1 MSQSV
6 LPRPADIIAAVLLRT
21 ELLGDVLRV
30 DIRQRETAEETRQI
44 AEAAFAERERTG
56 VLGILLATRDSR
68 PIFKVEEYGLSAI
81 LARIAAIPGLRVA
94 ALADDAA
101 LHAAHEYIELIARQ
115 RGVAYRAFTVEAEAL
130 AWLREPR

>member
-1 MSQSV
+1 M
-6 LPRPADIIAAVLLRT
+6 
-21 ELLGDVLRV
+21 LRV
-30 DIRQRETAEETRQI
+30 DVRQRETAEETREI
-44 AEAAFAERERTG
+44 AEKAFAERERAG
-56 VLGILLATRDSR
+56 VLGILLVTRDSR

-94 ALADDAA
+94 AVSEDAA

-115 RGVAYRAFTVEAEAL
+115 RGVAYRAFAAEAAAL